1 MLWFNFI
8 LGSTSIFALLGLVNM
23 HNYNEF
29 ETKENETRTKDKIET
44 QQMYM
49 LMCWV

>member
-1 MLWFNFI
+1 MLLFNFI
-8 LGSTSIFALLGLVNM
+8 LGSTSIFALFGLVM
-23 HNYNEF
+23 HDYNEF
-29 ETKENETRTKDKIET
+29 ETKENQTWTKDKIET